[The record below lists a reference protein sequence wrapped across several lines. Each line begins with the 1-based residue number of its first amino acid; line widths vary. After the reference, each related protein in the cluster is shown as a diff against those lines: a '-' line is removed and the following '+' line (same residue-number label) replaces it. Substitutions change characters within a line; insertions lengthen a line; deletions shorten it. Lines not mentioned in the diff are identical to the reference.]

1 MFTLRLVSVAL
12 SFYILAYCGLSL
24 GVSLSWRLTAK
35 LWRSF
40 TPSGTADFLF
50 GLRLFPLLGALAITA
65 VYVVPS
71 YLVLEPVGIDEPV
84 GPILVVLTGG
94 AFASLLAGFFRITD
108 AQRRTSQLVSQW
120 MDGAKP
126 TELPAPVLR
135 LPHHDPI
142 LTVAGIFAPRVLVSE
157 SAARILSRKEL
168 EVALR
173 HELAHIHHRDNLK
186 KLLFRFASFPAMAR
200 LESAWAETS
209 EMAAD
214 DAAVSSSLEALDLA
228 SALVKLSRFA
238 PVQPSRAITSA
249 LLPVGGAS
257 LSVRLGRLFNWA
269 RREKRRRT
277 SYIVPSI
284 AAIGMVAFL
293 TYRPMLSAAHAMTEW
308 LVR

>member
-24 GVSLSWRLTAK
+24 GVSVGWRLTAK

-40 TPSGTADFLF
+40 TPAAAADFLF

-71 YLVLEPVGIDEPV
+71 YLVLEPVYIDEPV
-84 GPILVVLTGG
+84 GPMLVVLTAG
-94 AFASLLAGFFRITD
+94 AFASLLAGVLRTAG
-108 AQRRTSQLVSQW
+108 AQRRTSQVLLQW
-120 MDGAKP
+120 VDGAKL
-126 TELPAPVLR
+126 TELPTPVLR
-135 LPHHDPI
+135 LLHHDPI

-157 SAARILSRKEL
+157 TAASILTRKEL

-173 HELAHIHHRDNLK
+173 HELAHIHRRDNLK
-186 KLLFRFASFPAMAR
+186 KLLVHFASFPAMAP
-200 LESAWAETS
+200 LESAWVETS

-238 PVQPSRAITSA
+238 PVQPSCTISST
-249 LLPVGGAS
+249 LLPGSGAS

-269 RREKRRRT
+269 RPEKRKRT
-277 SYIVPSI
+277 SYIVPSV
-284 AAIGMVAFL
+284 AAIGIVAFL
-293 TYRPMLSAAHAMTEW
+293 TYRPMLAAAHAMTEW